1 MASANQESGKLF
13 MVYCYADMQPSE
25 EGEDRSCYFSYLL
38 RAGSV
43 EEVGDI
49 CAAEFAKFP
58 LDGEP
63 FQKGDAIAIE
73 EIVEIESLP
82 AKGAVLDC
90 KVMQGDYSFVGGMA
104 PFSEESD
111 GIIVYEIMPEDEDD
125 EEAEQEALVVLGEE

>member
-1 MASANQESGKLF
+1 MASASQESGKLF

-63 FQKGDAIAIE
+63 FQKGDALAIE
-73 EIVEIESLP
+73 EIVEIEDIP
-82 AKGAVLDC
+82 AQGVMLDC

-111 GIIVYEIMPEDEDD
+111 GIIVYEIMPEDDD
-125 EEAEQEALVVLGEE
+125 EEAEQEALVILGEE